1 MNLILRIKEFLY
13 RKWLKRRNKKLY
25 NSDLMIRT
33 FDVKV
38 PKSTKIM
45 GKVNLIC
52 TKDAEISLGENVT
65 LRSDPFDY
73 FAGMP
78 FKTTLLVDRE
88 NGRIVVGDNCRIN
101 GAYLHAKKNITIG
114 KNCLIAAGTNILDS
128 NGHQLVSTDRT
139 QGEDEPKEIVIG
151 NNVWLCLNSIILKGT
166 KIGHNSVVTANS
178 VVKGEFPDN
187 SVLQG
192 NPAVV
197 VSTLPI
203 EEC

>member
-13 RKWLKRRNKKLY
+13 RCWLKGRNKKLY
-25 NSDLMIRT
+25 DSDLLMRT
-33 FDVKV
+33 YDVKV
-38 PKSTKIM
+38 PKSTNMM

-78 FKTTLLVDRE
+78 FETTLLVDRE

-128 NGHQLVSTDRT
+128 NGHKLVSHDRT
-139 QGEDEPKEIVIG
+139 QGEDDPKDIVIG

-166 KIGHNSVVTANS
+166 KIGNNSVVTANS

-187 SVLQG
+187 CVIQG

-197 VSTLPI
+197 VSYLPI
-203 EEC
+203 KNI

>member
-1 MNLILRIKEFLY
+1 
-13 RKWLKRRNKKLY
+13 
-25 NSDLMIRT
+25 MIRT

-38 PKSTKIM
+38 LKSTKIK

-78 FKTTLLVDRE
+78 YETTLLVDRE

-166 KIGHNSVVTANS
+166 KIGNNS
-178 VVKGEFPDN
+178 VVKLIALLKENFQIILFFKEI
-187 SVLQG
+187 LQW
-192 NPAVV
+192 
-197 VSTLPI
+197 
-203 EEC
+203 